1 MKMRKTVEQ
10 VIKVAGKLNRNQNAS
25 VRWGT
30 GSHKSIKDYTR
41 KPKHKNRSEDYLD
54 G

>member
-1 MKMRKTVEQ
+1 MKLKPTVAA
-10 VIKVAGKLNRNQNAS
+10 VIQVAGKLNRNQNAS

-41 KPKHKNRSEDYLD
+41 KPKHKKTNEWGY
-54 G
+54 